1 MTSCA
6 ERIAGGTEKTYNK
19 INYEPWNG
27 LKIYEYNPK
36 EPVIK
41 GEMNMRKRKWYE
53 RMSAA
58 VLIAVL
64 LVNHGD
70 MGIMAKAETITA
82 LEENL
87 EEENKKIEAE
97 TASASNADEKRDT
110 TVDSNETTESDLEK
124 ETATASN
131 GKEAPEIKRKMAK
144 SAMNAEPVTEG
155 IYTISQTDGKFKV
168 VGGSL
173 TEDGENLNSL
183 TDAFNKILSF
193 GTDTNININFDNVN
207 ISSGA
212 PGAPKLT
219 KGCELTLKGTYTS
232 AAEAFIIGSNDTFI
246 IHNEADITTSSYVI
260 RRSSNAK
267 NSTAI
272 FEQNGGTVKS
282 VDGFYMYENDVI
294 SLNGGIINGNARGNG
309 GTGSIKIKVGTWNGQ
324 LAHIKDIDICGGQL
338 NNIKDDTSTITAISE
353 SEEVSIRGGEI
364 YAKNTNSSGRAFAIL
379 MSDKTKLSLSDNI
392 DISAAGGN
400 TYGSIY
406 YGYSAQSCATIDAVN
421 LKTINDTFK
430 FVVSDLAMKA
440 SSSLKNWIKGSS
452 GNMKTLVEGIHLS
465 IVNHNSDKGYA
476 DQYKSYEARAVDNYI
491 RIMDPKDESSLIPA
505 GNIKSAEI
513 QLPSDPEK
521 YQVTITY
528 DKTEDGTEK
537 VETVKYTKAQVTVS
551 GIIDEILLRNTGT
564 DGVEISVGTTKNP
577 IAGDITVDSGN
588 ADDKPVLLK
597 GKITG
602 KVNVVGT
609 GTLESEINC
618 SGFNGETKST
628 IHITGG
634 EIIGTVNADNAN
646 ESVITLN
653 SADLIVDGNAHI
665 VDQSAYSSQNRYAI
679 SATGGVKVTVNG
691 GTIESKKNTAVYL
704 YRSGS
709 SGLQEDH
716 AKFEMTGGTIKGGE
730 YGLKHTHL
738 NEVTLSGGK
747 ISGGENRPDVYMAL
761 EKNSVSGT
769 AKFTVEGNFP
779 FASMQIESASK
790 VNEIDFTKAK
800 ATGEENLKINLPLD
814 GNDTGANMKL
824 FKASTSNYRDLLE
837 HITLS
842 GGKTPIFAVYNEHK
856 ISDNPETTEIYA
868 FSAPNLYTVHVKY
881 YTGKDEKDP
890 FYDEYLLN
898 LDDSHRSYLSN
909 LGLPDGAAFSVWRY
923 KEDSN
928 RNGTATDTTATVNQ
942 LVEDRLNP
950 QGQIPEIELYAGY
963 QVKFDAAIS
972 SDDIKENFATIKGT
986 SDGTKVYYTNSN
998 YQGYTGE
1005 ALRAEAKKED
1015 SKASFATVDVEN
1027 GKFSIELNNLSVDTS
1042 YTYYLV
1048 AENDNN
1054 DVSEM
1059 QTVKFMT
1066 LKRTLT
1072 KDDFKIV
1079 GDTEFTYTNNGDV
1092 HNVKVQPVEE
1102 KGGTFGIDAVRYK
1115 EKVGA
1120 EDADNF
1126 IGAPAAAGTYGI
1138 YVSTNSENGVERV
1151 TNLRIGEIT
1160 IKKATFNPDWFQTVT
1175 SINYGNDEE
1184 DYLKPGI
1191 KDAYS
1196 VGGHTVT
1203 GYGEIR
1209 FELYR
1214 DAELTQKV
1222 SRNAEGHYEV
1232 NADPDQEYVT
1242 YYMGITSSG
1251 GNNVEA
1257 HENPVRIGTDLK
1269 IYRASN
1275 TISIVTCPD
1284 IRYGEAPKPELTA
1297 TDTTGEIKYTYSSTE
1312 DGEYKEWNAEN
1323 KPGLWYVKATV
1334 SQSRN
1339 YKKAESTPVAFTVS
1353 RAQLVP
1359 SVNTLQ
1365 SKTYDGDTNAEG
1377 TLTLSSADGKPIL
1390 PEDAGKLKAN
1400 GTFQWTSS
1408 DSGTDT
1414 VNVTEITLDPKFED
1428 RYELTTSELSNVSC
1442 SGAKIEN
1449 AQIKNVS
1456 VRQMMELTYN
1466 GKEQLPKVTATGS
1479 TIGGT
1484 AITFRYGLTAEQ
1496 AADETQALKTVPA
1509 FTDAGIYTVYYTA
1522 SAANHD
1528 SVSGSFEIEIKNAS
1542 ITGVDAAGYTGIYD
1556 GYSHGIKITLTGKA
1570 ENGEILYG
1578 ESEDNCTLK
1587 ESPVY
1592 KNTGSYTVYYTV
1604 TKKNFDTISG
1614 SATVAITPAQ
1624 LTVTAESRNV
1634 TYKDEP
1640 PVYSSTFEGFVN
1652 GENTEVLGGTLSY
1665 ECAYAAGSDVD
1676 EYKIIPSG
1684 LTAENGNYV
1693 ITYQPGK
1700 LTVSQ
1705 AKPEFELRNLDQ
1717 LKRVY
1722 DAKNTTPEA
1731 WTDSDGNMTVTI
1743 KKGSE
1748 ILTEAP
1754 MNAGTYTVEVHTEAG
1769 KNYEAGSQ
1777 IFSFEI
1783 KKAPLSVKAVDQNV
1797 TVGDAI
1803 PEYAVLYEGFAGTD
1817 TADVL
1822 NGSLQFTCEYAPD
1835 SAAGDYA
1842 IQPSGLTSEN
1852 YEILFEN
1859 GTLHAVRRASSGSDD
1874 SDNSDG
1880 SGSTKNPAA
1889 TNFGKNVSNS
1899 RSSENEA
1906 QGTWK
1911 RDEKGWWFEF
1921 TNGTYPAGKKSEN
1934 NSSEKPF
1941 WIWTGGRWWA
1951 FDSEGYL
1958 KTGWVFDGASGK
1970 WYLLNEKN
1978 GMQIGWHYDESGR
1991 FWYYLDPVSG
2001 AMLTGWQ
2008 LINGKWYYFSKTSGA
2023 VPLGSMYR
2031 ETRTPDGYYVDKD
2044 GAWDGLE
2051 AKEN

>member
-1 MTSCA
+1 
-6 ERIAGGTEKTYNK
+6 
-19 INYEPWNG
+19 
-27 LKIYEYNPK
+27 
-36 EPVIK
+36 
-41 GEMNMRKRKWYE
+41 MRKRKWYE
-53 RMSAA
+53 CMSAA

-97 TASASNADEKRDT
+97 IASASNADEKRDT

-131 GKEAPEIKRKMAK
+131 GKEIPETKRKMAK
-144 SAMNAEPVTEG
+144 RAMNVEPVTGG
-155 IYTISQTDGKFKV
+155 IYTISQVTDGTFQV
-168 VGGSL
+168 SGGSL
-173 TEDGENLNSL
+173 EGDGTSVKDL
-183 TDAFNKILSF
+183 TDAIETILNNSVDKKVTIDF
-193 GTDTNININFDNVN
+193 KN
-207 ISSGA
+207 ISISGDG
-212 PGAPKLT
+212 PVLKQ
-219 KGCELTLKGTYTS
+219 GCELTLTGSYEKNGIG
-232 AAEAFIIGSNDTFI
+232 AAFYIGANGDYI
-246 IHNEADITTSSYVI
+246 IHNKANITVGDNYLYY
-260 RRSSNAK
+260 RKNDAK
-267 NSTAI
+267 DATVL
-272 FEQNGGTVKS
+272 FEQEAGELTAGFELTAKDTVCLKGGTIKGR
-282 VDGFYMYENDVI
+282 GF
-294 SLNGGIINGNARGNG
+294 GNG
-309 GTGSIKIKVGTWNGQ
+309 GHGHIKITDGIWNGQ
-324 LAHIKDIDICGGQL
+324 LSGIKKIDISGGEV
-338 NNIKDDTSTITAISE
+338 NYIETNTNDTAAIQE
-353 SEEVSIRGGEI
+353 SEEVSISGGKI
-364 YAKNTNSSGRAFAIL
+364 YAENTNSSGRAFAIL

-392 DISAAGGN
+392 DISAEGGN
-400 TYGSIY
+400 TNGSIY
-406 YGYSAQSCATIDAVN
+406 YGSMTNSCATIDAVN
-421 LKTINDTFK
+421 LETINDSFK

-440 SSSLKNWIKGSS
+440 SSSLKNWIKGSYT
-452 GNMKTLVEGIHLS
+452 NMEKLVKGIHLS
-465 IVNHNSDKGYA
+465 IVNHNSDSGYA
-476 DQYKSYEARAVDNYI
+476 DQYQSYEARAVGNYI
-491 RIMDPKDESSLIPA
+491 RIMDPKAESSLIPA

-513 QLPSDPEK
+513 QLPSGTEN

-537 VETVKYTKAQVTVS
+537 VETVKYTKAEVTVS

-564 DGVEISVGTTKNP
+564 DGLEISVGRTENP
-577 IAGDITVDSGN
+577 IDGDITVDSSN

-646 ESVITLN
+646 ESVITLT

-679 SATGGVKVTVNG
+679 SAIGGVSVTIKNG
-691 GTIESKKNTAVYL
+691 RIESTNNTAVYINRL
-704 YRSGS
+704 GS

-716 AKFEMTGGTIKGGE
+716 AKFEMTGGTIKGRE
-730 YGLKHTHL
+730 YGLKHTQL
-738 NEVTLSGGK
+738 NEITLSGGT
-747 ISGGENRPDVYMAL
+747 ISGGENQPDVYMAW

-790 VNEIDFTKAK
+790 VNEIDFTK

-881 YTGKDEKDP
+881 YIGKDANNP
-890 FYDEYLLN
+890 FYEEYLLN

-909 LGLPDGAAFSVWRY
+909 IGLPGGAAFSVWRY
-923 KEDSN
+923 KENSN
-928 RNGTATDTTATVNQ
+928 RNGTATDTTVTVNQ
-942 LVEDRLNP
+942 LVEDMLNP
-950 QGQIPEIELYAGY
+950 QGKIPEIELYAGY
-963 QVKFDAAIS
+963 QVKFAAAIS

-1048 AENDNN
+1048 VENANN

-1059 QTVKFMT
+1059 QTVKFTT

-1079 GDTEFTYTNNGDV
+1079 GGPEFTSTHHGAV
-1092 HNVKVQPVEE
+1092 HNVEVQPVEG
-1102 KGGTFGIDAVRYK
+1102 KGGSFDIGAVRYK

-1120 EDADNF
+1120 EDTDSF

-1160 IKKATFNPDWFQTVT
+1160 IKKATFNPEWFQTVT

-1184 DYLKPGI
+1184 TYLKPGI

-1203 GYGEIR
+1203 GYGEIQ
-1209 FELYR
+1209 FELYS

-1222 SRNAEGHYEV
+1222 SRNAEGHYEA
-1232 NADPDQEYVT
+1232 NADPDQEYAT

-1251 GNNVEA
+1251 GKNVEA
-1257 HENPVRIGTDLK
+1257 QKNPVRIGTDLK

-1275 TISIVTCPD
+1275 TISTVTCPD
-1284 IRYGEAPKPELTA
+1284 IRYGETPKPELTA
-1297 TDTTGEIKYTYSSTE
+1297 ADTTGEIKYTYSSTE
-1312 DGEYKEWNAEN
+1312 NGEYKEWNAEN
-1323 KPGLWYVKATV
+1323 KPGRWYVKAAV

-1339 YKKAESTPVAFTVS
+1339 YEKAESPPVAFTVS
-1353 RAQLVP
+1353 KALLDP

-1365 SKTYDGDTNAEG
+1365 SKTYDGGTKAEG
-1377 TLTLSSADGKPIL
+1377 TLTLSSTDGNPIL
-1390 PEDAGKLKAN
+1390 SEDAVALEAK
-1400 GTFQWTSS
+1400 GTFTWTSK
-1408 DSGTDT
+1408 DAGTNT
-1414 VNVTEITLDPKFED
+1414 VNVTGIALDSKFED

-1466 GKEQLPKVTATGS
+1466 GREQLPKVTATGS
-1479 TIGGT
+1479 TTGGT

-1556 GYSHGIKITLTGKA
+1556 GQSHGIKITLSGNA
-1570 ENGEILYG
+1570 GDGEILYG
-1578 ESEDNCTLK
+1578 ESEDNCTLT

-1676 EYKIIPSG
+1676 EYEIIPSG
-1684 LTAENGNYV
+1684 LIAENGNYV

-1717 LKRVY
+1717 LNRVY
-1722 DAKNTTPEA
+1722 DAKNTAPEA

-1777 IFSFEI
+1777 TFSFEI

-1803 PEYAVLYEGFAGTD
+1803 PEYKVLYEGFAGTD

-1822 NGSLQFTCEYAPD
+1822 NGSLKFTCEYAPD
-1835 SAAGDYA
+1835 SAAGDYS
-1842 IQPSGLTSEN
+1842 ILPSGLTSEN
-1852 YEILFEN
+1852 YEIHFEN

-1874 SDNSDG
+1874 SDNSGG

-1889 TNFGKNVSNS
+1889 TNFGKNVSNNS
-1899 RSSENEA
+1899 SSENDA

-1911 RDEKGWWFEF
+1911 RDNKGWWFEF
-1921 TNGTYPAGKKSEN
+1921 KDGTYPAG
-1934 NSSEKPF
+1934 EKISDQNGEKLG
-1941 WIWTGGRWWA
+1941 WIQKDGKWWA
-1951 FDSEGYL
+1951 FGSDGYL

-1970 WYLLNEKN
+1970 WYLLNEKT
-1978 GMQIGWHYDESGR
+1978 GMQIGWYYDESGR
-1991 FWYYLDPVSG
+1991 FWYYLDPASG

-2008 LINGKWYYFSKTSGA
+2008 FINGKWYYLSKTSGA

-2031 ETRTPDGYYVDKD
+2031 EIRTPDGYYVDKD
-2044 GAWDGLE
+2044 GVWDGLE
-2051 AKEN
+2051 TKEK

>member
-1 MTSCA
+1 M
-6 ERIAGGTEKTYNK
+6 
-19 INYEPWNG
+19 
-27 LKIYEYNPK
+27 
-36 EPVIK
+36 
-41 GEMNMRKRKWYE
+41 
-53 RMSAA
+53 
-58 VLIAVL
+58 
-64 LVNHGD
+64 
-70 MGIMAKAETITA
+70 
-82 LEENL
+82 
-87 EEENKKIEAE
+87 
-97 TASASNADEKRDT
+97 
-110 TVDSNETTESDLEK
+110 
-124 ETATASN
+124 
-131 GKEAPEIKRKMAK
+131 
-144 SAMNAEPVTEG
+144 
-155 IYTISQTDGKFKV
+155 
-168 VGGSL
+168 
-173 TEDGENLNSL
+173 
-183 TDAFNKILSF
+183 SF

-267 NSTAI
+267 NSTVI
-272 FEQNGGTVKS
+272 FEQSGGTVES
-282 VDGFYMYENDVI
+282 VDGFNMYENDVI

-324 LAHIKDIDICGGQL
+324 LAHIKDIDIYGGQL
-338 NNIKDDTSTITAISE
+338 NNTKDDTSTIAAIKE
-353 SEEVSIRGGEI
+353 CEEVSISGGSVF
-364 YAKNTNSSGRAFAIL
+364 AKNTKGKAFAIYMIKNTQL
-379 MSDKTKLSLSDNI
+379 TLSGNI
-392 DISAAGGN
+392 DVSASG
-400 TYGSIY
+400 TTSGSIY
-406 YGYSAQSCATIDAVN
+406 YGGASTYPVINAENVQNIGENFFVVPSDRTMQVNPVSNWIMGSKNNIEYLCENIKLTVVNAYDKGSADEYTNYTLKAVGNYIRFVDENKPASPLKSGAIKLADITLSSDGTSYEVYYEVTTDGKEYKETVTYSAQN
-421 LKTINDTFK
+421 QK
-430 FVVSDLAMKA
+430 VSDIL
-440 SSSLKNWIKGSS
+440 ND
-452 GNMKTLVEGIHLS
+452 
-465 IVNHNSDKGYA
+465 IVS
-476 DQYKSYEARAVDNYI
+476 V
-491 RIMDPKDESSLIPA
+491 
-505 GNIKSAEI
+505 
-513 QLPSDPEK
+513 
-521 YQVTITY
+521 
-528 DKTEDGTEK
+528 
-537 VETVKYTKAQVTVS
+537 
-551 GIIDEILLRNTGT
+551 NTGT
-564 DGVEISVGTTKNP
+564 TGPEITIGSIGTP
-577 IAGDITVDSGN
+577 IEEDITIDTGSMDEN
-588 ADDKPVLLK
+588 KTTTLK
-597 GKITG
+597 GAITG
-602 KVNVVGT
+602 KVNVTGS
-609 GTLESEINC
+609 GTLQSEINC
-618 SGFNGETKST
+618 SGFYGRTNSE
-628 IHITGG
+628 IHITDGQITG
-634 EIIGTVNADNAN
+634 KENAN
-646 ESVITLN
+646 DAVIVLGAANLTVEGEHTKIWDK
-653 SADLIVDGNAHI
+653 SASGGD
-665 VDQSAYSSQNRYAI
+665 RYAI
-679 SATGGVKVTVNG
+679 QAIGGVSV
-691 GTIESKKNTAVYL
+691 
-704 YRSGS
+704 
-709 SGLQEDH
+709 
-716 AKFEMTGGTIKGGE
+716 TIKGGE
-730 YGLKHTHL
+730 IKSDNNTAVYIYRSSGQKKDHATFTMEDGTITGGVYGLRHAHL
-738 NEVTLSGGK
+738 NEINLSGGT
-747 ISGGENRPDVYMAL
+747 ITGRANQPDVYMAR
-761 EKNSVSGT
+761 EINVSET
-769 AKFTVEGNFP
+769 ANFTVEGNFP
-779 FASMQIESASK
+779 FKSMQIESASLK
-790 VNEIDFTKAK
+790 NEIDFTKATVTEDK
-800 ATGEENLKINLPLD
+800 KILISSPLD
-814 GNDTGANMKL
+814 ANTKESYVKL
-824 FKASTSNYRDLLE
+824 FKASTSNYQDLIK
-837 HITLS
+837 HIELT
-842 GGKTPIFAVYNEHK
+842 GGINPICVVYNANPV
-856 ISDNPETTEIYA
+856 SANPETTEIYA
-868 FSAPNLYTVHVKY
+868 FSAPNPYTVHVKY
-881 YTGKDEKDP
+881 YIGKDEKDP
-890 FYDEYLLN
+890 FYEEYLLN

-909 LGLPDGAAFSVWRY
+909 IGLPGGAAFSVWKY
-923 KEDSN
+923 KENSN
-928 RNGTATDTTATVNQ
+928 RNGTATDVTKTVNE
-942 LVEDRLNP
+942 LFNGKLYLTSAV
-950 QGQIPEIELYAGY
+950 PEIELYAGY
-963 QVKFDAAIS
+963 QVALNAAA
-972 SDDIKENFATIKGT
+972 DDIKANSAVIKGT
-986 SDGTKVYYTNSN
+986 SDGTTVYYTNDSK

-1005 ALRAEAKKED
+1005 DLRAAAKSADTQKDFVTKE
-1015 SKASFATVDVEN
+1015 VQN
-1027 GKFSIELNNLSVDTS
+1027 GEISIELNNLSVNTA

-1048 AENDNN
+1048 AENANN

-1059 QTVKFMT
+1059 QTVKFTT

-1072 KDDFKIV
+1072 KDDFQIV
-1079 GDTEFTYTNNGDV
+1079 GPTEFTYTHNGDIHV
-1092 HNVKVQPVEE
+1092 IEVRPVEGKE
-1102 KGGTFGIDAVRYK
+1102 GSFGIGAVRYK

-1160 IKKATFNPDWFQTVT
+1160 IKKATFNSDWFQTVT

-1191 KDAYS
+1191 KDEYNG
-1196 VGGHTVT
+1196 VGGSAVT
-1203 GYGEIR
+1203 GYGQIEYK
-1209 FELYR
+1209 LYN
-1214 DAELTQKV
+1214 DSELTQEV
-1222 SRNAEGHYEV
+1222 LRNSDGHY
-1232 NADPDQEYVT
+1232 DSSPDMNQKYAI
-1242 YYMGITSSG
+1242 YYMGVTSTG
-1251 GNNVEA
+1251 GDNVEPQGT
-1257 HENPVRIGTDLK
+1257 PVLVGTQINVK
-1269 IYRASN
+1269 RATN
-1275 TISIVTCPD
+1275 TISITSCPN
-1284 IRYGEAPKPELTA
+1284 IRYGETPNPESEA
-1297 TDTTGEIKYTYSSTE
+1297 TDTTGGVKYTYSSTE
-1312 DGEYKEWNAEN
+1312 NGEYTDWNEKN
-1323 KPGLWYVKATV
+1323 KPGTWYVKATV
-1334 SQSRN
+1334 GKSQN
-1339 YKKAESTPVAFTVS
+1339 YNEATSDSVEFEVSKAK
-1353 RAQLVP
+1353 LVP
-1359 SVNTLQ
+1359 SVSAVK
-1365 SKTYDGDTNAEG
+1365 SKIYDGNTNAEG
-1377 TLTLSSADGKPIL
+1377 TLTLSSTDGKPIL
-1390 PEDAGKLKAN
+1390 SEDAAALEAK
-1400 GTFQWTSS
+1400 GTFTWTSK
-1408 DSGTDT
+1408 DAGTNT
-1414 VNVTEITLDPKFED
+1414 VNVTGIALDSKFED

-1466 GKEQLPKVTATGS
+1466 GREQLPEVTATGS
-1479 TIGGT
+1479 TTGGT
-1484 AITFRYGLTAEQ
+1484 AITFRYGLTAKQ
-1496 AADETQALKTVPA
+1496 AADEKQALKNAPA

-1542 ITGVDAAGYTGIYD
+1542 ITGIDAAGYTGSYD
-1556 GYSHGIKITLTGKA
+1556 GKSHGIKITLTGNA
-1570 ENGEILYG
+1570 GDGEILYG
-1578 ESEDNCTLK
+1578 ESEDNCTLT

-1676 EYKIIPSG
+1676 EYEIIPSG

-1722 DAKNTTPEA
+1722 DAKNTAPEA

-1803 PEYAVLYEGFAGTD
+1803 TEYAVLYEGFAGTD

-1822 NGSLQFTCEYAPD
+1822 NGSLKFTCEYAPD

-1842 IQPSGLTSEN
+1842 ILPSGLTSGN

-2023 VPLGSMYR
+2023 VPLGSMYK
-2031 ETRTPDGYYVDKD
+2031 EIRTPDGYYVDKD

>member
-27 LKIYEYNPK
+27 LKIYKYNPK

-58 VLIAVL
+58 ALIAVL

-70 MGIMAKAETITA
+70 MGIMAKAETIPA

-97 TASASNADEKRDT
+97 TASESNADEKRDT

-131 GKEAPEIKRKMAK
+131 GKETPEIKRKMAK
-144 SAMNAEPVTEG
+144 SAMNAETVTEET
-155 IYTISQTDGKFKV
+155 YSISQTDGKFKV

-267 NSTAI
+267 NSTVI
-272 FEQNGGTVKS
+272 FEQSGGTVES
-282 VDGFYMYENDVI
+282 VDGFNMYENDVI

-309 GTGSIKIKVGTWNGQ
+309 GTGSIKIKDGTWNGQ
-324 LAHIKDIDICGGQL
+324 LAHIKDIDIYGGQL
-338 NNIKDDTSTITAISE
+338 NNTKDDTSTIAAIKE
-353 SEEVSIRGGEI
+353 CEEVSIRGGSVF
-364 YAKNTNSSGRAFAIL
+364 AKNTKGKAFAIYMIKNTQL
-379 MSDKTKLSLSDNI
+379 TLSGNI
-392 DISAAGGN
+392 DISASG
-400 TYGSIY
+400 TTSGSIY
-406 YGYSAQSCATIDAVN
+406 YGWSSTYPV
-421 LKTINDTFK
+421 INAEKVQNIGKNF
-430 FVVSDLAMKA
+430 FVVPSDKTMNANPV
-440 SSSLKNWIKGSS
+440 SNWIKGSQ
-452 GNMKTLVEGIHLS
+452 NNIKYLCENIKLKV
-465 IVNHNSDKGYA
+465 VNASDKGSA
-476 DQYKSYEARAVDNYI
+476 DKYTNYTLKAVGNYI
-491 RIMDPKDESSLIPA
+491 RFVDENKPASPLKSGAIKLADITLSS
-505 GNIKSAEI
+505 
-513 QLPSDPEK
+513 
-521 YQVTITY
+521 
-528 DKTEDGTEK
+528 DGTSYEVYYEVTTDGK
-537 VETVKYTKAQVTVS
+537 EYKETVTYSAQNQKVS
-551 GIIDEILLRNTGT
+551 DILNDIVSVNTGT
-564 DGVEISVGTTKNP
+564 TGPEITIGSIGTP
-577 IAGDITVDSGN
+577 IEEDITIDTGSMDEN
-588 ADDKPVLLK
+588 KTTTLK
-597 GKITG
+597 GAITG
-602 KVNVVGT
+602 KVNVTGS
-609 GTLESEINC
+609 GTLQSEINC
-618 SGFNGETKST
+618 SGFYGRTNSE
-628 IHITGG
+628 IHITDGQITG
-634 EIIGTVNADNAN
+634 KENAN
-646 ESVITLN
+646 DAVIVLGAANLTVEGEHTKIWDK
-653 SADLIVDGNAHI
+653 SASGGD
-665 VDQSAYSSQNRYAI
+665 RYAI
-679 SATGGVKVTVNG
+679 QAIGGVSV
-691 GTIESKKNTAVYL
+691 
-704 YRSGS
+704 
-709 SGLQEDH
+709 
-716 AKFEMTGGTIKGGE
+716 TIKGGE
-730 YGLKHTHL
+730 IKSDNNTAVYIYRSSGQKKDHATFTMEDGTITGGVYGLRHAHL
-738 NEVTLSGGK
+738 NEINLSGGT
-747 ISGGENRPDVYMAL
+747 ITGRANQPDVYMAR
-761 EKNSVSGT
+761 EINVSET
-769 AKFTVEGNFP
+769 ANFTVEGNFP
-779 FASMQIESASK
+779 FKSMQIESASLK
-790 VNEIDFTKAK
+790 NEIDFTKATVTEDK
-800 ATGEENLKINLPLD
+800 KILISSPLD
-814 GNDTGANMKL
+814 ANTKESYVKL
-824 FKASTSNYRDLLE
+824 FKASTSNYQDLIK
-837 HITLS
+837 HIELT
-842 GGKTPIFAVYNEHK
+842 GGINPICVVYNANPV
-856 ISDNPETTEIYA
+856 SANPETTEIYA
-868 FSAPNLYTVHVKY
+868 FSAPNPYTVHVKY
-881 YTGKDEKDP
+881 YIGKDEKDP
-890 FYDEYLLN
+890 FYEEYLLN

-909 LGLPDGAAFSVWRY
+909 IGLPGGAAFSVWKY
-923 KEDSN
+923 KENSN
-928 RNGTATDTTATVNQ
+928 RNGTATDVTKTVNE
-942 LVEDRLNP
+942 LFNGKLYLTSAV
-950 QGQIPEIELYAGY
+950 PEIELYAGY
-963 QVKFDAAIS
+963 QVALNAAA
-972 SDDIKENFATIKGT
+972 DDIKANSAVIKGT
-986 SDGTKVYYTNSN
+986 SDGTTVYYTNDSK

-1005 ALRAEAKKED
+1005 GLRAAAKSADTQNHFVTKE
-1015 SKASFATVDVEN
+1015 VQN
-1027 GKFSIELNNLSVDTS
+1027 GEISIELNNLSVNTA

-1048 AENDNN
+1048 AENANN

-1059 QTVKFMT
+1059 QTVKFTT

-1072 KDDFKIV
+1072 KDDFQIV
-1079 GDTEFTYTNNGDV
+1079 GSTEFTYTHNGDIHV
-1092 HNVKVQPVEE
+1092 IEVRPVEGKE
-1102 KGGTFGIDAVRYK
+1102 GSFGINAVQYK

-1120 EDADNF
+1120 EDTGNF

-1160 IKKATFNPDWFQTVT
+1160 IKKATFNPGWFQTVT
-1175 SINYGNDEE
+1175 SINYGNDKE

-1191 KDAYS
+1191 KDEYNG
-1196 VGGHTVT
+1196 VGGSAVT
-1203 GYGEIR
+1203 GYGQIEYK
-1209 FELYR
+1209 LYN
-1214 DAELTQKV
+1214 DSELTQEV
-1222 SRNAEGHYEV
+1222 LRNSDGHY
-1232 NADPDQEYVT
+1232 DSSPDMNQNYAI
-1242 YYMGITSSG
+1242 YYMGVTSTG
-1251 GNNVEA
+1251 GDNVEPRVK
-1257 HENPVRIGTDLK
+1257 PVLVGTQITVK
-1269 IYRASN
+1269 RATN
-1275 TISIVTCPD
+1275 TISITSCPD
-1284 IRYGEAPKPELTA
+1284 IRYGETPKPESEA
-1297 TDTTGEIKYTYSSTE
+1297 TDTTGGVKYTYSSTE
-1312 DGEYKEWNAEN
+1312 NGEYTDWNEKN
-1323 KPGLWYVKATV
+1323 KPGTWYVKATV
-1334 SQSRN
+1334 GKSQN
-1339 YKKAESTPVAFTVS
+1339 YNEATSDSVEFEVSKAK
-1353 RAQLVP
+1353 LVP
-1359 SVNTLQ
+1359 SVSAVK
-1365 SKTYDGDTNAEG
+1365 SKIYDGNTNAEG
-1377 TLTLSSADGKPIL
+1377 TLTLSSTDGNPIL
-1390 PEDAGKLKAN
+1390 SEDAAALEAK
-1400 GTFQWTSS
+1400 GTFTWTSK
-1408 DSGTDT
+1408 DAGTNT
-1414 VNVTEITLDPKFED
+1414 VNVTGIALDSKFED

-1466 GKEQLPKVTATGS
+1466 GREQLPEVTATGS

-1484 AITFRYGLTAEQ
+1484 AITFHYGLTAEQ
-1496 AADETQALKTVPA
+1496 AADENEWLNYVPA
-1509 FTDAGIYTVYYTA
+1509 FTDAGTYTVYYTA
-1522 SAANHD
+1522 SAVNHD
-1528 SVSGSFEIEIKNAS
+1528 SVYGSFEIKIKNAS

-1556 GYSHGIKITLTGKA
+1556 GQSHGIKITLSGNA
-1570 ENGEILYG
+1570 GDGEILYG
-1578 ESEDNCTLK
+1578 ESEDNCTLT

-1614 SATVAITPAQ
+1614 SATVAIPPAQ

-1665 ECAYAAGSDVD
+1665 ECAYADGSDVD

-1684 LTAENGNYV
+1684 LIAENGNYV

-1717 LKRVY
+1717 LNRVY
-1722 DAKNTTPEA
+1722 DAKNTAPEA

-1777 IFSFEI
+1777 TFSFEI

-1803 PEYAVLYEGFAGTD
+1803 PEYKVLYEGFAGTD

-1822 NGSLQFTCEYAPD
+1822 NGSLKFTCEYAPD
-1835 SAAGDYA
+1835 SAAGDYS
-1842 IQPSGLTSEN
+1842 ILPSGLTSEN
-1852 YEILFEN
+1852 YEIHFEN

-1874 SDNSDG
+1874 SDNSGG

-1899 RSSENEA
+1899 SSSENDA

-1911 RDEKGWWFEF
+1911 RDNKGWWFEF
-1921 TNGTYPAGKKSEN
+1921 KDGTYPAG
-1934 NSSEKPF
+1934 EKINDQNGEKLG
-1941 WIWTGGRWWA
+1941 WIQKDGKWWA
-1951 FDSEGYL
+1951 FGSDSYL
-1958 KTGWVFDGASGK
+1958 KRGWAQDNASGK
-1970 WYLLNEKN
+1970 WYLIDENT
-1978 GMQIGWHYDESGR
+1978 GMQTSWHYDESDQH
-1991 FWYYLDPVSG
+1991 WYYLDPASG

-2008 LINGKWYYFSKTSGA
+2008 FINGKWYYLSKTSGA

-2031 ETRTPDGYYVDKD
+2031 EIRTPDGYYVDKD

-2051 AKEN
+2051 IKEK

>member
-1 MTSCA
+1 
-6 ERIAGGTEKTYNK
+6 
-19 INYEPWNG
+19 
-27 LKIYEYNPK
+27 
-36 EPVIK
+36 
-41 GEMNMRKRKWYE
+41 MNVRKRKWYE

-58 VLIAVL
+58 ALIAVL

-131 GKEAPEIKRKMAK
+131 GKETPEIKRKMAK
-144 SAMNAEPVTEG
+144 SAMNAETVTEET
-155 IYTISQTDGKFKV
+155 YSISQTDGKFKV

-212 PGAPKLT
+212 PKLT
-219 KGCELTLKGTYTS
+219 KGCKLTLKGTYTS
-232 AAEAFIIGSNDTFI
+232 EVEAFIIGSDDTFI
-246 IHNEADITTSSYVI
+246 IHNEANITTKSYVI
-260 RRSSNAK
+260 GRSSAPE
-267 NSTAI
+267 STVI
-272 FEQNGGTVKS
+272 FEQSGGTVES
-282 VDGFYMYENDVI
+282 VGGFYMYENDVI
-294 SLNGGIINGNARGNG
+294 SLKEGTINGNARGNG
-309 GTGSIKIKVGTWNGQ
+309 GTGSIKIKDGTWNGQ

-400 TYGSIY
+400 THGSIY
-406 YGYSAQSCATIDAVN
+406 YGYSAKSCATIVAVD
-421 LKTINDTFK
+421 LKTINDSFK
-430 FVVSDLAMKA
+430 FVVSDLAMEA

-452 GNMKTLVEGIHLS
+452 GNMETLVEGIHLS
-465 IVNHNSDKGYA
+465 IVNHNSNVGYA
-476 DQYKSYEARAVDNYI
+476 DKYQSYEARAVGNYI
-491 RIMDPKDESSLIPA
+491 RIMDPKAESSLIPA

-564 DGVEISVGTTKNP
+564 DGLEISVGRTENP
-577 IAGDITVDSGN
+577 IDGDITVDSGN

-646 ESVITLN
+646 ESVITLT

-679 SATGGVKVTVNG
+679 SAIGGVSVTIKNG
-691 GTIESKKNTAVYL
+691 RIESTNNTAVYINRL
-704 YRSGS
+704 GS

-730 YGLKHTHL
+730 YGLKHTQL
-738 NEVTLSGGK
+738 NEITLSGGT
-747 ISGGENRPDVYMAL
+747 ISGGENQPDVYMANG
-761 EKNSVSGT
+761 KTGTSGT
-769 AKFTVEGNFP
+769 ADFTVIGDFP
-779 FASMQIESASK
+779 FSSMLIENVSVK
-790 VNEIDFTKAK
+790 NEINFTEATV
-800 ATGEENLKINLPLD
+800 TGEEKIQINLPWV
-814 GNDTGANMKL
+814 GGDTESNAKL
-824 FKASTSNYRDLLE
+824 FKASTSNYQNLIK
-837 HITLS
+837 HIELT
-842 GGKTPIFAVYNEHK
+842 GGSNPICVVYNA
-856 ISDNPETTEIYA
+856 NPVSADPTTTEIYA
-868 FSAPNLYTVHVKY
+868 FSAPNPYTVHVKY
-881 YTGKDEKDP
+881 YSGKDESNP
-890 FYDEYLLN
+890 FYEEYLLN
-898 LDDSHRSYLSN
+898 LDNSHRSYLSN
-909 LGLPDGAAFSVWRY
+909 IGLPGGAAFSVWRY
-923 KEDSN
+923 KENSN
-928 RNGTATDTTATVNQ
+928 RNGTATDTTVTVNQ
-942 LVEDRLNP
+942 LVEDMLNP
-950 QGQIPEIELYAGY
+950 QGKIPEIELYAGY
-963 QVKFDAAIS
+963 QVKFAAAIS
-972 SDDIKENFATIKGT
+972 SDDIKENSATIKGT
-986 SDGTKVYYTNSN
+986 SDGTTVYYTSDSK

-1048 AENDNN
+1048 VENANN

-1059 QTVKFMT
+1059 QTVKFTT

-1079 GDTEFTYTNNGDV
+1079 GGTEFTYTHNGDV
-1092 HNVKVQPVEE
+1092 HNVEVQPVEG
-1102 KGGTFGIDAVRYK
+1102 KGGSFDIGAVRYK

-1120 EDADNF
+1120 EDTDSF

-1138 YVSTNSENGVERV
+1138 YVSTKSEDGVERV
-1151 TNLRIGEIT
+1151 TDLRIGEIT
-1160 IKKATFNPDWFQTVT
+1160 IKKATFNPEWFQTVT

-1184 DYLKPGI
+1184 TYLKPGI

-1203 GYGEIR
+1203 GYGEIQ
-1209 FELYR
+1209 FELYS

-1222 SRNAEGHYEV
+1222 SRNAEGHYEA
-1232 NADPDQEYVT
+1232 NADPDQEYAT

-1251 GNNVEA
+1251 GKNVEA
-1257 HENPVRIGTDLK
+1257 QENPVRIGTDLK

-1275 TISIVTCPD
+1275 TISTVTCPN
-1284 IRYGEAPKPELTA
+1284 IRYGEIPKPELTA
-1297 TDTTGEIKYTYSSTE
+1297 ADTTGEITYTYSSTE
-1312 DGEYKEWNAEN
+1312 NGEYKDWNVEN
-1323 KPGLWYVKATV
+1323 KPGTWYVKAAV
-1334 SQSRN
+1334 SQSQN
-1339 YKKAESTPVAFTVS
+1339 YEKAESSPVTFTVS
-1353 RAQLVP
+1353 KARLVP
-1359 SVNTLQ
+1359 SVNMLQ
-1365 SKTYDGDTNAEG
+1365 SKTYDGGTKAEG
-1377 TLTLSSADGKPIL
+1377 TLTLSSADGNPIL
-1390 PEDAGKLKAN
+1390 SEDVAALEAK
-1400 GTFQWTSS
+1400 GTFTWTSENA
-1408 DSGTDT
+1408 GTNT
-1414 VNVTEITLDPKFED
+1414 VNVTGIALDSKFED
-1428 RYELTTSELSNVSC
+1428 RYELTARELSNVSC

-1449 AQIKNVS
+1449 AKIQNVS

-1466 GKEQLPKVTATGS
+1466 GREQLPEVTATGS
-1479 TIGGT
+1479 TTGGT
-1484 AITFRYGLTAEQ
+1484 AITFRYGLTAVQ

-1556 GYSHGIKITLTGKA
+1556 GQSHGIKITLTGNA
-1570 ENGEILYG
+1570 GDGEILYG
-1578 ESEDNCTLK
+1578 ESEDNCTLT

-1676 EYKIIPSG
+1676 EYEIIPSG
-1684 LTAENGNYV
+1684 FIAENGNYV

-1705 AKPEFELRNLDQ
+1705 AKPEFELRNLNQ
-1717 LKRVY
+1717 LNRAY
-1722 DAKNTTPEA
+1722 DAKNTAPEA
-1731 WTDSDGNMTVTI
+1731 WTDSDGNVTVTI

-1769 KNYEAGSQ
+1769 KNYEAGNQ
-1777 IFSFEI
+1777 TFSFEI
-1783 KKAPLSVKAVDQNV
+1783 KKASLSVKAVDQNV

-1803 PEYAVLYEGFAGTD
+1803 PEYKVLYEGFAGTD

-1822 NGSLQFTCEYAPD
+1822 NGSLKFTCEYAPD
-1835 SAAGDYA
+1835 SAAGDYS
-1842 IQPSGLTSEN
+1842 ILPSGLTSEN
-1852 YEILFEN
+1852 YEIHFEN

-1874 SDNSDG
+1874 SDNS
-1880 SGSTKNPAA
+1880 GSTKNPAA

-1899 RSSENEA
+1899 SSSENDA

-1911 RDEKGWWFEF
+1911 RDNKGWWFEF
-1921 TNGTYPAGKKSEN
+1921 KDGTYPAG
-1934 NSSEKPF
+1934 EKTSDQNGEKLG
-1941 WIWTGGRWWA
+1941 WIQKDGKWWA
-1951 FDSEGYL
+1951 FGSDGYL
-1958 KTGWVFDGASGK
+1958 KSGWAQDNASGK
-1970 WYLLNEKN
+1970 WYLIDENT
-1978 GMQIGWHYDESGR
+1978 GMQTSWHYNESDQH
-1991 FWYYLDPVSG
+1991 WYYLDPASG

-2008 LINGKWYYFSKTSGA
+2008 FINGKWYYLSKTSGA

-2031 ETRTPDGYYVDKD
+2031 EIRTPDGYYVDKD

-2051 AKEN
+2051 AKEK

>member
-1 MTSCA
+1 
-6 ERIAGGTEKTYNK
+6 
-19 INYEPWNG
+19 
-27 LKIYEYNPK
+27 
-36 EPVIK
+36 
-41 GEMNMRKRKWYE
+41 MRKRKWYE

-97 TASASNADEKRDT
+97 IASASNADEKRDT

-131 GKEAPEIKRKMAK
+131 GKEIPETKRKMAK
-144 SAMNAEPVTEG
+144 RAMNVEPVTGG
-155 IYTISQTDGKFKV
+155 IYTISQATDGTFQV
-168 VGGSL
+168 SGGSL
-173 TEDGENLNSL
+173 EGDGTSVKDL
-183 TDAFNKILSF
+183 TDAIETILNNSVDKKVTIDF
-193 GTDTNININFDNVN
+193 KN
-207 ISSGA
+207 ISISGDG
-212 PGAPKLT
+212 PVLKQ
-219 KGCELTLKGTYTS
+219 GCELTLTGSYEKNGIG
-232 AAEAFIIGSNDTFI
+232 AAFYIGANGDYI
-246 IHNEADITTSSYVI
+246 IHNKANITVGDNYLYY
-260 RRSSNAK
+260 RKNDAK
-267 NSTAI
+267 DATVL
-272 FEQNGGTVKS
+272 FEQEAGELTAGFELTAKDTVCLKGGTIKGR
-282 VDGFYMYENDVI
+282 GF
-294 SLNGGIINGNARGNG
+294 GNG
-309 GTGSIKIKVGTWNGQ
+309 GHGHIKITDGIWNGQ
-324 LAHIKDIDICGGQL
+324 LSGIKKIDISGGEV
-338 NNIKDDTSTITAISE
+338 NYIETNTNDTAAIQE
-353 SEEVSIRGGEI
+353 SEEVSISGGKI
-364 YAKNTNSSGRAFAIL
+364 YAENTNSSGRAFAIL

-400 TYGSIY
+400 THGSIY
-406 YGYSAQSCATIDAVN
+406 YGYSAKSCATIDAVN
-421 LKTINDTFK
+421 LETINDSFK
-430 FVVSDLAMKA
+430 FVVSDLAMNA

-452 GNMKTLVEGIHLS
+452 ENMDTLVNGIHLS
-465 IVNHNSDKGYA
+465 IVNHNSSVGSA
-476 DQYKSYEARAVDNYI
+476 DQYQSYKARAVGNYI
-491 RIMDPKDESSLIPA
+491 RIMDPNAESSLIQA

-513 QLPSDPEK
+513 QLPSDTEN

-537 VETVKYTKAQVTVS
+537 VETVEYTKAQATVS

-564 DGVEISVGTTKNP
+564 DGLEISVGTTGNP
-577 IAGDITVDSGN
+577 IAGDITVDTGN

-609 GTLESEINC
+609 GTLKSEINC

-646 ESVITLN
+646 ESVITLT

-679 SATGGVKVTVNG
+679 SAIGGVSVTMNDG
-691 GTIESKKNTAVYL
+691 RIESTNNTAVYINRL
-704 YRSGS
+704 GS
-709 SGLQEDH
+709 SGLQKDH

-730 YGLKHTHL
+730 YGLKHTQL
-738 NEVTLSGGK
+738 NEITLSGGT
-747 ISGGENRPDVYMAL
+747 ISGGKNQPDVYMAL
-761 EKNSVSGT
+761 EKNSVTGT

-824 FKASTSNYRDLLE
+824 FKASTSNYRDLLK

-842 GGKTPIFAVYNEHK
+842 GGKTPIFAVYNERM
-856 ISDNPETTEIYA
+856 ISENPETTEIYA

-881 YTGKDEKDP
+881 YTKSSEAAP

-898 LDDSHRSYLSN
+898 LDNSHRSYLSN

-928 RNGTATDTTATVNQ
+928 RNGTATDTTVTVNH

-963 QVKFDAAIS
+963 QVKFAAAIS
-972 SDDIKENFATIKGT
+972 SDDIKENSATIKGT
-986 SDGTKVYYTNSN
+986 SDGTTVYYTSDSK

-1027 GKFSIELNNLSVDTS
+1027 GNYSIELNNLSVNTA

-1048 AENDNN
+1048 AENANN

-1059 QTVKFMT
+1059 QTVKFTT

-1079 GDTEFTYTNNGDV
+1079 GGTEFTYTHSGDV
-1092 HNVKVQPVEE
+1092 HNVEVQPVEG
-1102 KGGTFGIDAVRYK
+1102 KGGSFDIGAVRYK

-1120 EDADNF
+1120 EDTDSF

-1138 YVSTNSENGVERV
+1138 YVSTKSEDGVERV
-1151 TNLRIGEIT
+1151 TDLRIGEIT
-1160 IKKATFNPDWFQTVT
+1160 IKKATFNPEWFQTVT

-1184 DYLKPGI
+1184 TYLKPII

-1196 VGGHTVT
+1196 GGGYTVT
-1203 GYGEIR
+1203 GYGEIQ
-1209 FELYR
+1209 FELYS

-1222 SRNAEGHYEV
+1222 SRNAEGHYEA
-1232 NADPDQEYVT
+1232 NADPDQEYAT

-1251 GNNVEA
+1251 GKNVEA
-1257 HENPVRIGTDLK
+1257 QENPVRIGTDLK

-1275 TISIVTCPD
+1275 TISTVTCPN
-1284 IRYGEAPKPELTA
+1284 IRYGEIPKPELTA
-1297 TDTTGEIKYTYSSTE
+1297 ADTTGEIKYTYSSTE
-1312 DGEYKEWNAEN
+1312 NGEYKEWNAEN
-1323 KPGLWYVKATV
+1323 KPGRWYVKAAV

-1339 YKKAESTPVAFTVS
+1339 YEKAESTPVAFTVS
-1353 RAQLVP
+1353 KALLDP

-1365 SKTYDGDTNAEG
+1365 SKTYDGGTKAEG
-1377 TLTLSSADGKPIL
+1377 TLTLSSTDGNPIL
-1390 PEDAGKLKAN
+1390 SEDAVALEAK
-1400 GTFQWTSS
+1400 GTFTWTSK
-1408 DSGTDT
+1408 DAGTNT
-1414 VNVTEITLDPKFED
+1414 VNVTGIALDSKFED

-1456 VRQMMELTYN
+1456 VRQMMELAYN
-1466 GKEQLPKVTATGS
+1466 GREQLPEVTATGS

-1484 AITFRYGLTAEQ
+1484 AITFRYGLTAVQ

-1556 GYSHGIKITLTGKA
+1556 GKSHGIKITLTGNA
-1570 ENGEILYG
+1570 GDGEILYG
-1578 ESEDNCTLK
+1578 ESEDNCTLT

-1717 LKRVY
+1717 LNRVY
-1722 DAKNTTPEA
+1722 DAKNTAPEA

-1748 ILTEAP
+1748 VLTEAP
-1754 MNAGTYTVEVHTEAG
+1754 MNAGTYTVEVYTEAG

-1777 IFSFEI
+1777 TFSFEI
-1783 KKAPLSVKAVDQNV
+1783 KKAPLSVKAVEQNV

-1803 PEYAVLYEGFAGTD
+1803 PEYKVLYEGFAGTD

-1835 SAAGDYA
+1835 SAAGDYV
-1842 IQPSGLTSEN
+1842 IQPSGQTSEN
-1852 YEILFEN
+1852 YEIHFEN
-1859 GTLHAVRRASSGSDD
+1859 GTLHAIRRASSGSDD
-1874 SDNSDG
+1874 SDNSGG

-1899 RSSENEA
+1899 SSSENDA

-1911 RDEKGWWFEF
+1911 RDNKGWWFEF
-1921 TNGTYPAGKKSEN
+1921 KDGTYPAG
-1934 NSSEKPF
+1934 EKINDQNGEKLG
-1941 WIWTGGRWWA
+1941 WIQKDGKWWA
-1951 FDSEGYL
+1951 FGSDGYL

-1970 WYLLNEKN
+1970 WYLLNEKT
-1978 GMQIGWHYDESGR
+1978 GMQIGLYYDESGR
-1991 FWYYLDPVSG
+1991 FWYYLDPASG

-2008 LINGKWYYFSKTSGA
+2008 FINGKWYYLSKTSGA
-2023 VPLGSMYR
+2023 VPLGSMYK

>member
-27 LKIYEYNPK
+27 LKIYKYNPK

-58 VLIAVL
+58 ALIAVL

-70 MGIMAKAETITA
+70 MGIMAKAETIPA

-97 TASASNADEKRDT
+97 TASESNADEKRDT

-131 GKEAPEIKRKMAK
+131 GKETPEIKRKMAK
-144 SAMNAEPVTEG
+144 SAMNAETVTEET
-155 IYTISQTDGKFKV
+155 YSISQTDGKFKV

-267 NSTAI
+267 NSTVI
-272 FEQNGGTVKS
+272 FEQSGGTVES
-282 VDGFYMYENDVI
+282 VDGFNMYENDVI

-324 LAHIKDIDICGGQL
+324 LAHIKDIDIYGGQL
-338 NNIKDDTSTITAISE
+338 NNTKDDTSTIAAIKE
-353 SEEVSIRGGEI
+353 CEEVSISGGSVF
-364 YAKNTNSSGRAFAIL
+364 AKNTKGKAFAIYMIKNTQL
-379 MSDKTKLSLSDNI
+379 TLSGNI
-392 DISAAGGN
+392 DVSASG
-400 TYGSIY
+400 TTSGSIY
-406 YGYSAQSCATIDAVN
+406 YGGASTYPVINAENVQNIGENFFVVPSDRTMQVNPVSNWIMGSKNNIEYLCENIKLTVVNAYDKGSADEYTNYTLKAVGNYIRFVDENKPASPLKSGAIKLADITLSSDGTSYEVYYEVTTDGKEYKETVTYSAQN
-421 LKTINDTFK
+421 QK
-430 FVVSDLAMKA
+430 VSDIL
-440 SSSLKNWIKGSS
+440 ND
-452 GNMKTLVEGIHLS
+452 
-465 IVNHNSDKGYA
+465 IVS
-476 DQYKSYEARAVDNYI
+476 V
-491 RIMDPKDESSLIPA
+491 
-505 GNIKSAEI
+505 
-513 QLPSDPEK
+513 
-521 YQVTITY
+521 
-528 DKTEDGTEK
+528 
-537 VETVKYTKAQVTVS
+537 
-551 GIIDEILLRNTGT
+551 NTGT
-564 DGVEISVGTTKNP
+564 TGPEITIGSIGTP
-577 IAGDITVDSGN
+577 IEEDITIDTGSMDEN
-588 ADDKPVLLK
+588 KTTTLK
-597 GKITG
+597 GAITG
-602 KVNVVGT
+602 KVNVTGS
-609 GTLESEINC
+609 GTLQSEINC
-618 SGFNGETKST
+618 SGFYGRTNSE
-628 IHITGG
+628 IHITDGQITG
-634 EIIGTVNADNAN
+634 KENAN
-646 ESVITLN
+646 DAVIVLGAANLTVEGEHTKIWDK
-653 SADLIVDGNAHI
+653 SASGGD
-665 VDQSAYSSQNRYAI
+665 RYAI
-679 SATGGVKVTVNG
+679 QAIGGVSV
-691 GTIESKKNTAVYL
+691 
-704 YRSGS
+704 
-709 SGLQEDH
+709 
-716 AKFEMTGGTIKGGE
+716 TIKGGE
-730 YGLKHTHL
+730 IKSDNNTAVYIYRSSGQKKDHATFTMEDGTITGGVYGLRHAHL
-738 NEVTLSGGK
+738 NEINLSGGT
-747 ISGGENRPDVYMAL
+747 ITGRANQPDVYMAR
-761 EKNSVSGT
+761 EINVSET
-769 AKFTVEGNFP
+769 ANFTVEGNFP
-779 FASMQIESASK
+779 FKSMQIESASLK
-790 VNEIDFTKAK
+790 NEIDFTR
-800 ATGEENLKINLPLD
+800 ATVTEDKKILISSPLD
-814 GNDTGANMKL
+814 ANTKESYVKL
-824 FKASTSNYRDLLE
+824 FKASTSNYQDLIK
-837 HITLS
+837 HIELT
-842 GGKTPIFAVYNEHK
+842 GGINPICVVYNANPV
-856 ISDNPETTEIYA
+856 SANPETTEIYA
-868 FSAPNLYTVHVKY
+868 FSAPNPYTVHVKY
-881 YTGKDEKDP
+881 YTGKDESNP
-890 FYDEYLLN
+890 FYEEYLLN
-898 LDDSHRSYLSN
+898 LDDIHRSYLSN

-923 KEDSN
+923 KENSN
-928 RNGTATDTTATVNQ
+928 RNGTATDVTKTVNE
-942 LVEDRLNP
+942 LFNGILYPTSAV
-950 QGQIPEIELYAGY
+950 PEIELYAGY
-963 QVKFDAAIS
+963 QVALNAAA
-972 SDDIKENFATIKGT
+972 DDIKANSAVIKGT
-986 SDGTKVYYTNSN
+986 SDGTTVYYTNDSK
-998 YQGYTGE
+998 YRGYTGE
-1005 ALRAEAKKED
+1005 GLRAAAKSADTQNHFVTKE
-1015 SKASFATVDVEN
+1015 VQN
-1027 GKFSIELNNLSVDTS
+1027 GEISIELNNLSVNTA

-1048 AENDNN
+1048 AENANN

-1059 QTVKFMT
+1059 QTVKFTT

-1072 KDDFKIV
+1072 KDDFQIV
-1079 GDTEFTYTNNGDV
+1079 GSTEFTYTHNGDIHV
-1092 HNVKVQPVEE
+1092 IEVRPVEGKE
-1102 KGGTFGIDAVRYK
+1102 GSFGINAVQYK

-1120 EDADNF
+1120 EDTGNF

-1175 SINYGNDEE
+1175 SIDYGKDEE
-1184 DYLKPGI
+1184 DYLKPRI

-1232 NADPDQEYVT
+1232 NADPDQEYAT

-1251 GNNVEA
+1251 GKNVEA
-1257 HENPVRIGTDLK
+1257 QKNPVRIGTDLK

-1275 TISIVTCPD
+1275 TISTVTCPD
-1284 IRYGEAPKPELTA
+1284 IRYGETPKPELTA
-1297 TDTTGEIKYTYSSTE
+1297 ADTTGEIKYTYSSTE
-1312 DGEYKEWNAEN
+1312 NGEYKEWNAEN
-1323 KPGLWYVKATV
+1323 KLGRWYVKAAV

-1339 YKKAESTPVAFTVS
+1339 YEKAESTPVAFTVS
-1353 RAQLVP
+1353 KALLDP

-1365 SKTYDGDTNAEG
+1365 SKTYDGGTKAEG
-1377 TLTLSSADGKPIL
+1377 TLTLSSTDGNPIL
-1390 PEDAGKLKAN
+1390 SEDAVALEAK
-1400 GTFQWTSS
+1400 GTFTWTSK
-1408 DSGTDT
+1408 DAGTNT
-1414 VNVTEITLDPKFED
+1414 VNVTGIALDSKFED

-1466 GKEQLPKVTATGS
+1466 GREQLPEVTATGS

-1484 AITFRYGLTAEQ
+1484 AITFHYGLTAEQ
-1496 AADETQALKTVPA
+1496 AADENEWLNYVPA
-1509 FTDAGIYTVYYTA
+1509 FTDAGTHTVYYTA
-1522 SAANHD
+1522 SAVNHD
-1528 SVSGSFEIEIKNAS
+1528 SVYGSFEIKIKNAS

-1556 GYSHGIKITLTGKA
+1556 GQSHGIKITLSGNA
-1570 ENGEILYG
+1570 GDGEILYG
-1578 ESEDNCTLK
+1578 ESEDNCTLT

-1652 GENTEVLGGTLSY
+1652 GENAEVLGGTLSY

-1684 LTAENGNYV
+1684 LTVENGNYV

-1717 LKRVY
+1717 LNRVY
-1722 DAKNTTPEA
+1722 DAKNTAPEA
-1731 WTDSDGNMTVTI
+1731 WTDSDGNVTVTI

-1754 MNAGTYTVEVHTEAG
+1754 MNARTYTVEVHTEAG

-1777 IFSFEI
+1777 TFSFEI
-1783 KKAPLSVKAVDQNV
+1783 KKALLSVKAVDQNV

-1803 PEYAVLYEGFAGTD
+1803 PEYTVLYEGFAGTD

-1852 YEILFEN
+1852 YEIHFEN
-1859 GTLHAVRRASSGSDD
+1859 GTLHAVRKASSGSDD
-1874 SDNSDG
+1874 SDNSGG

-1899 RSSENEA
+1899 SSSENDA

-1921 TNGTYPAGKKSEN
+1921 KDGTYPAG
-1934 NSSEKPF
+1934 EKTSDQNGEKLG
-1941 WIWTGGRWWA
+1941 WIQKDGKWWV
-1951 FDSEGYL
+1951 FGSDGYL
-1958 KTGWVFDGASGK
+1958 KRGWAQDNASGK
-1970 WYLLNEKN
+1970 WYLIDENT
-1978 GMQIGWHYDESGR
+1978 GMQTSWHYDESDQH
-1991 FWYYLDPVSG
+1991 WYYLDPASG

-2008 LINGKWYYFSKTSGA
+2008 FINGKWYYLSKTSGA

-2031 ETRTPDGYYVDKD
+2031 EIRTPDGYYVDKD

-2051 AKEN
+2051 AKEK

>member
-27 LKIYEYNPK
+27 LKIYKYNPK

-58 VLIAVL
+58 ALIAVL

-70 MGIMAKAETITA
+70 MGIMAKAETIPA

-97 TASASNADEKRDT
+97 TASESNADEKRDT

-131 GKEAPEIKRKMAK
+131 GKETPEIKRKMAK
-144 SAMNAEPVTEG
+144 SAMNAETVTEET
-155 IYTISQTDGKFKV
+155 YSISQTDGKFKV

-267 NSTAI
+267 NSTVI
-272 FEQNGGTVKS
+272 FEQSGGTVES
-282 VDGFYMYENDVI
+282 VDGFNMYENDVI

-324 LAHIKDIDICGGQL
+324 LAHIKDIDIYGGQL
-338 NNIKDDTSTITAISE
+338 NNTKDDTSTIAAIKE
-353 SEEVSIRGGEI
+353 CEEVSISGGSVF
-364 YAKNTNSSGRAFAIL
+364 AKNTKGKAFAIYMIKNTQL
-379 MSDKTKLSLSDNI
+379 TLSGNI
-392 DISAAGGN
+392 DVSASG
-400 TYGSIY
+400 TTSGSIY
-406 YGYSAQSCATIDAVN
+406 YGGASTYPVINAENVQNIGENFFVVPSDRTMQVNPVSNWIMGSKNNIEYLCENIKLTVVNAYDKGSADEYTNYTLKAVGNYIRFVDENKPASPLKSGAIKLADITLSSDGTSYEVYYEVTTDGKEYKETVTYSAQN
-421 LKTINDTFK
+421 QK
-430 FVVSDLAMKA
+430 VSDIL
-440 SSSLKNWIKGSS
+440 ND
-452 GNMKTLVEGIHLS
+452 
-465 IVNHNSDKGYA
+465 IVS
-476 DQYKSYEARAVDNYI
+476 V
-491 RIMDPKDESSLIPA
+491 
-505 GNIKSAEI
+505 
-513 QLPSDPEK
+513 
-521 YQVTITY
+521 
-528 DKTEDGTEK
+528 
-537 VETVKYTKAQVTVS
+537 
-551 GIIDEILLRNTGT
+551 NTGT
-564 DGVEISVGTTKNP
+564 TGPEITIGSIGTP
-577 IAGDITVDSGN
+577 IEEDITIDTGSMDEN
-588 ADDKPVLLK
+588 KTTTLK
-597 GKITG
+597 GAITG
-602 KVNVVGT
+602 KVNVTGS
-609 GTLESEINC
+609 GTLQSEINC
-618 SGFNGETKST
+618 SGFYGRTNSE
-628 IHITGG
+628 IHITDGQITG
-634 EIIGTVNADNAN
+634 KENAN
-646 ESVITLN
+646 DAVIVLGAANLTVEGEHTKIWDK
-653 SADLIVDGNAHI
+653 SASGGD
-665 VDQSAYSSQNRYAI
+665 RYAI
-679 SATGGVKVTVNG
+679 QAIGGVSV
-691 GTIESKKNTAVYL
+691 
-704 YRSGS
+704 
-709 SGLQEDH
+709 
-716 AKFEMTGGTIKGGE
+716 TIKGGE
-730 YGLKHTHL
+730 IKSDNNTAVYIYRSSGQKKDHATFTMEDGTITGGVYGLRHAHL
-738 NEVTLSGGK
+738 NEINLSGGT
-747 ISGGENRPDVYMAL
+747 ITGRANQPDVYMAR
-761 EKNSVSGT
+761 EINVSET
-769 AKFTVEGNFP
+769 ANFTVEGNFP
-779 FASMQIESASK
+779 FKSMQIESASLK
-790 VNEIDFTKAK
+790 NEIDFTR
-800 ATGEENLKINLPLD
+800 ATVTEDKKILISSPLD
-814 GNDTGANMKL
+814 ANTKESYVKL
-824 FKASTSNYRDLLE
+824 FKASTSNYQDLIK
-837 HITLS
+837 HIELT
-842 GGKTPIFAVYNEHK
+842 GGINPICVVYNANPV
-856 ISDNPETTEIYA
+856 SANPETTEIYA
-868 FSAPNLYTVHVKY
+868 FSAPNPYTVHVKY
-881 YTGKDEKDP
+881 YTGKDESNP
-890 FYDEYLLN
+890 FYEEYLLN
-898 LDDSHRSYLSN
+898 LDDIHRSYLSN

-923 KEDSN
+923 KENSN
-928 RNGTATDTTATVNQ
+928 RNGTATDVTKTVNE
-942 LVEDRLNP
+942 LFNGILYPTSAV
-950 QGQIPEIELYAGY
+950 PEIELYAGY
-963 QVKFDAAIS
+963 QVALNAAA
-972 SDDIKENFATIKGT
+972 DDIKANSAVIKGT
-986 SDGTKVYYTNSN
+986 SDGTTVYYTNDSK
-998 YQGYTGE
+998 YRGYTGE
-1005 ALRAEAKKED
+1005 GLRAAAKSADTQNHFVTKE
-1015 SKASFATVDVEN
+1015 VQN
-1027 GKFSIELNNLSVDTS
+1027 GEISIELNNLSVNTA

-1048 AENDNN
+1048 AENANN

-1059 QTVKFMT
+1059 QTVKFTT

-1072 KDDFKIV
+1072 KDDFQIV
-1079 GDTEFTYTNNGDV
+1079 GSTEFTYTHNGDIHV
-1092 HNVKVQPVEE
+1092 IEVRPVEGKE
-1102 KGGTFGIDAVRYK
+1102 GSFGINAVQYK

-1120 EDADNF
+1120 EDTGNF

-1175 SINYGNDEE
+1175 SIDYGKDEE
-1184 DYLKPGI
+1184 DYLKPRI

-1232 NADPDQEYVT
+1232 NADPDQEYAT

-1251 GNNVEA
+1251 GKNVEA
-1257 HENPVRIGTDLK
+1257 QKNPVRIGTDLK

-1275 TISIVTCPD
+1275 TISTVTCPD
-1284 IRYGEAPKPELTA
+1284 IRYGETPKPELTA
-1297 TDTTGEIKYTYSSTE
+1297 ADTTGEIKYTYSSTE
-1312 DGEYKEWNAEN
+1312 NGEYKEWNAEN
-1323 KPGLWYVKATV
+1323 KLGRWYVKAAV

-1339 YKKAESTPVAFTVS
+1339 YEKAESTPVAFTVS
-1353 RAQLVP
+1353 KALLDP

-1365 SKTYDGDTNAEG
+1365 SKTYDGGTKAEG
-1377 TLTLSSADGKPIL
+1377 TLTLSSTDGNPIL
-1390 PEDAGKLKAN
+1390 SEDAVALEAK
-1400 GTFQWTSS
+1400 GTFTWTSK
-1408 DSGTDT
+1408 DAGTNT
-1414 VNVTEITLDPKFED
+1414 VNVTGIALDSKFED

-1466 GKEQLPKVTATGS
+1466 GREQLPEVTATGS

-1484 AITFRYGLTAEQ
+1484 AITFHYGLTAEQ
-1496 AADETQALKTVPA
+1496 AADENEWLNYVPA
-1509 FTDAGIYTVYYTA
+1509 FTDAGTHTVYYTA
-1522 SAANHD
+1522 SAVNHD
-1528 SVSGSFEIEIKNAS
+1528 SVYGSFEIKIKNAS

-1556 GYSHGIKITLTGKA
+1556 GQSHGIKITLSGNA
-1570 ENGEILYG
+1570 GDGEILYG
-1578 ESEDNCTLK
+1578 ESEDNCTLT

-1652 GENTEVLGGTLSY
+1652 GENAEVLGGTLSY

-1684 LTAENGNYV
+1684 LTVENGNYV

-1717 LKRVY
+1717 LNRVY
-1722 DAKNTTPEA
+1722 DAKNTAPEA
-1731 WTDSDGNMTVTI
+1731 WTDSDGNVTVTI

-1777 IFSFEI
+1777 TFSFEI
-1783 KKAPLSVKAVDQNV
+1783 KKALLSVKAVDQNV

-1803 PEYAVLYEGFAGTD
+1803 PEYTVLYEGFAGTD

-1852 YEILFEN
+1852 YEIHFEN
-1859 GTLHAVRRASSGSDD
+1859 GTLHAVRKASSGSDD
-1874 SDNSDG
+1874 SDNSGG

-1899 RSSENEA
+1899 SSSENDA

-1921 TNGTYPAGKKSEN
+1921 KDGTYPAG
-1934 NSSEKPF
+1934 EKTSDQNGEKLG
-1941 WIWTGGRWWA
+1941 WIQKDGKWWV
-1951 FDSEGYL
+1951 FGSDGYL
-1958 KTGWVFDGASGK
+1958 KRGWAQDNASGK
-1970 WYLLNEKN
+1970 WYLIDENT
-1978 GMQIGWHYDESGR
+1978 GMQTSWHYDESDQH
-1991 FWYYLDPVSG
+1991 WYYLDPASG

-2008 LINGKWYYFSKTSGA
+2008 FINGKWYYLSKTSGA

-2031 ETRTPDGYYVDKD
+2031 EIRTPDGYYVDKD

-2051 AKEN
+2051 AKEK

>member
-1 MTSCA
+1 
-6 ERIAGGTEKTYNK
+6 
-19 INYEPWNG
+19 
-27 LKIYEYNPK
+27 
-36 EPVIK
+36 
-41 GEMNMRKRKWYE
+41 MRKRKWYE

-87 EEENKKIEAE
+87 EKENKKIEAE
-97 TASASNADEKRDT
+97 TASESNADEKRDT

-131 GKEAPEIKRKMAK
+131 GKENPATKRKMAK
-144 SAMNAEPVTEG
+144 RAMNAETVTEET
-155 IYTISQTDGKFKV
+155 YSISQTDGKFKV

-207 ISSGA
+207 ISREA
-212 PGAPKLT
+212 PTLT
-219 KGCELTLKGTYTS
+219 EGCELTLKGTYTS

-309 GTGSIKIKVGTWNGQ
+309 GTGSIKIKDGTWNGQ

-353 SEEVSIRGGEI
+353 SEEVSISGGKI
-364 YAKNTNSSGRAFAIL
+364 YAKNTNSSGRAFAISML
-379 MSDKTKLSLSDNI
+379 DKTKLSLSDNI

-400 TYGSIY
+400 THGSIY

-421 LKTINDTFK
+421 LETINDSFK

-440 SSSLKNWIKGSS
+440 SSSLKNWIKGSYT
-452 GNMKTLVEGIHLS
+452 NMEKLVKGIHLS
-465 IVNHNSDKGYA
+465 IVNHNSDSGYA
-476 DQYKSYEARAVDNYI
+476 DQYQSYEARAVGNYI
-491 RIMDPKDESSLIPA
+491 RIMDPNAESSLIQA

-513 QLPSDPEK
+513 QLPSDTEK
-521 YQVTITY
+521 YQVKITY

-537 VETVKYTKAQVTVS
+537 VETVKYTKAEVTVS

-564 DGVEISVGTTKNP
+564 DGLEISVGTTGNP

-646 ESVITLN
+646 ESVITLTW
-653 SADLIVDGNAHI
+653 ADLIVDGNAHI

-679 SATGGVKVTVNG
+679 SAIGGVSVTMNDG
-691 GTIESKKNTAVYL
+691 RIESTNNTAVYINRL
-704 YRSGS
+704 GS
-709 SGLQEDH
+709 SGLQKDH

-730 YGLKHTHL
+730 YGLKHTQL
-738 NEVTLSGGK
+738 NEITLSGGT
-747 ISGGENRPDVYMAL
+747 ISGGENQPDVYMAL

-923 KEDSN
+923 KENSN

-986 SDGTKVYYTNSN
+986 SDGTKVYYTNN
-998 YQGYTGE
+998 PYYQGYTGE

-1092 HNVKVQPVEE
+1092 HNVKVQPVEG

-1175 SINYGNDEE
+1175 SINYGNDKE

-1232 NADPDQEYVT
+1232 NADPDQEYAT

-1251 GNNVEA
+1251 GKNVEA
-1257 HENPVRIGTDLK
+1257 QENPVRIGTDLK

-1275 TISIVTCPD
+1275 TISITSCPD
-1284 IRYGEAPKPELTA
+1284 IRYGETPEPKSEA
-1297 TDTTGEIKYTYSSTE
+1297 TDTTGGVKYTYSSTKN
-1312 DGEYKEWNAEN
+1312 GEYTDWNEKN
-1323 KPGLWYVKATV
+1323 KPGTWYVKATV
-1334 SQSRN
+1334 GKSQN
-1339 YKKAESTPVAFTVS
+1339 YNEATSDSVEFEVSKAK
-1353 RAQLVP
+1353 LVP
-1359 SVNTLQ
+1359 SVSAVK
-1365 SKTYDGDTNAEG
+1365 SKIYDGNTNAEG

-1414 VNVTEITLDPKFED
+1414 MNVTEITLDPKFAD

-1466 GKEQLPKVTATGS
+1466 GREQLPKVTATGS
-1479 TIGGT
+1479 TTGGT

-1496 AADETQALKTVPA
+1496 AADETQALKTAPA

-1556 GYSHGIKITLTGKA
+1556 GQSHGIKITLSGNA
-1570 ENGEILYG
+1570 GDGEILYG
-1578 ESEDNCTLK
+1578 ESEDNCTLT

-1614 SATVAITPAQ
+1614 SATVAIPPAQ

-1652 GENTEVLGGTLSY
+1652 GENAEVLGGTLSY
-1665 ECAYAAGSDVD
+1665 ECAYADGSDVN
-1676 EYKIIPSG
+1676 EYEIIPSG
-1684 LTAENGNYV
+1684 LIAENGNYV

-1717 LKRVY
+1717 LNRVY
-1722 DAKNTTPEA
+1722 DAKNTAPEA

-1777 IFSFEI
+1777 TFSFEI

-1803 PEYAVLYEGFAGTD
+1803 PEYKVLYEGFAGTD

-1835 SAAGDYA
+1835 SAAGDYS
-1842 IQPSGLTSEN
+1842 ILPSGLTSGN

-1889 TNFGKNVSNS
+1889 TNFGKNVSNG

-1921 TNGTYPAGKKSEN
+1921 KDGTYPAG
-1934 NSSEKPF
+1934 EKTSDQNGEKLG
-1941 WIWTGGRWWA
+1941 WIQKDGKWWA
-1951 FDSEGYL
+1951 FGSDGYL
-1958 KTGWVFDGASGK
+1958 KRGWAQDNASGK
-1970 WYLLNEKN
+1970 WYLIDENT
-1978 GMQIGWHYDESGR
+1978 GMQTSWHYDESDQH
-1991 FWYYLDPVSG
+1991 WYYLDPASG

-2008 LINGKWYYFSKTSGA
+2008 FINGKWYYFSKTSGA
-2023 VPLGSMYR
+2023 VPLGSMYK

>member
-1 MTSCA
+1 
-6 ERIAGGTEKTYNK
+6 
-19 INYEPWNG
+19 
-27 LKIYEYNPK
+27 
-36 EPVIK
+36 
-41 GEMNMRKRKWYE
+41 MRKRKWYE

-131 GKEAPEIKRKMAK
+131 GKETPEIKRKMAK
-144 SAMNAEPVTEG
+144 SAMNAETVTEET
-155 IYTISQTDGKFKV
+155 YSISQTDGKFKV

-173 TEDGENLNSL
+173 TEDGENLKSL

-193 GTDTNININFDNVN
+193 GTGTNININFDNVN

-212 PGAPKLT
+212 PKLT
-219 KGCELTLKGTYTS
+219 KGCKLTLKGTYTS
-232 AAEAFIIGSNDTFI
+232 EVGAFIIGSNDTFI
-246 IHNEADITTSSYVI
+246 IHNEANIKTVKTGSYVI
-260 RRSSNAK
+260 GRSSAP
-267 NSTAI
+267 NSTVI
-272 FEQNGGTVKS
+272 FEQNGGTVES

-294 SLNGGIINGNARGNG
+294 SLNGGTINGNARGNG
-309 GTGSIKIKVGTWNGQ
+309 GTGSIKIKDGTWNGQ

-679 SATGGVKVTVNG
+679 SAIGGVSVTINNG
-691 GTIESKKNTAVYL
+691 LIESTNNTAVYINRL
-704 YRSGS
+704 GS
-709 SGLQEDH
+709 SGLQENH

-730 YGLKHTHL
+730 YGLKHTQL
-738 NEVTLSGGK
+738 NEITLSGGT
-747 ISGGENRPDVYMAL
+747 ISGAASKSDVYMA
-761 EKNSVSGT
+761 NGRTGTSGT
-769 AKFTVEGNFP
+769 ADFTVIGDFP
-779 FASMQIESASK
+779 FSSMLIENVSVK
-790 VNEIDFTKAK
+790 NEIDFTEATV
-800 ATGEENLKINLPLD
+800 TGEEKIQINLPWA
-814 GNDTGANMKL
+814 GGDTESNAKL
-824 FKASTSNYRDLLE
+824 FKASTSNYQNLIK
-837 HITLS
+837 HIELT
-842 GGKTPIFAVYNEHK
+842 GGSNPICVVYNA
-856 ISDNPETTEIYA
+856 NPVSADPTTTEIYA
-868 FSAPNLYTVHVKY
+868 FSAPNPYTVHVKY
-881 YTGKDEKDP
+881 YTGKDESNP
-890 FYDEYLLN
+890 FYEEYLLN
-898 LDDSHRSYLSN
+898 LDDIHRSYLSN

-923 KEDSN
+923 KENSN
-928 RNGTATDTTATVNQ
+928 RNGTATDVTKTVNE
-942 LVEDRLNP
+942 LFNGILYPTSAV
-950 QGQIPEIELYAGY
+950 PEIELYAGY
-963 QVKFDAAIS
+963 QVALNAAA
-972 SDDIKENFATIKGT
+972 DDIKANSAVIKGT
-986 SDGTKVYYTNSN
+986 SDGTTVYYTNDSK
-998 YQGYTGE
+998 YRGYTGE
-1005 ALRAEAKKED
+1005 GLRAAAKSADTQNHFVTKE
-1015 SKASFATVDVEN
+1015 VQN
-1027 GKFSIELNNLSVDTS
+1027 GEISIELNNLSVNTA

-1048 AENDNN
+1048 AENANN

-1059 QTVKFMT
+1059 QTVKFTT

-1072 KDDFKIV
+1072 KDDFQIV
-1079 GDTEFTYTNNGDV
+1079 GSTEFTYTHNGDIHV
-1092 HNVKVQPVEE
+1092 IEVRPVEGKE
-1102 KGGTFGIDAVRYK
+1102 GSFGINAVQYK

-1120 EDADNF
+1120 EDTGNF

-1160 IKKATFNPDWFQTVT
+1160 IKKATFNSDWFQTVT

-1191 KDAYS
+1191 KDEYNG
-1196 VGGHTVT
+1196 VGGSAVT
-1203 GYGEIR
+1203 GYGQIEYK
-1209 FELYR
+1209 LYN
-1214 DAELTQKV
+1214 DSELTQEV
-1222 SRNAEGHYEV
+1222 LRNSDGHY
-1232 NADPDQEYVT
+1232 DSSPDMNQEYAI
-1242 YYMGITSSG
+1242 YYMGVTSTG
-1251 GNNVEA
+1251 GDNVEPQGT
-1257 HENPVRIGTDLK
+1257 PVLVGTQITVK
-1269 IYRASN
+1269 RATN
-1275 TISIVTCPD
+1275 TISITSCPD
-1284 IRYGEAPKPELTA
+1284 IRYGETPKPESEA
-1297 TDTTGEIKYTYSSTE
+1297 TDTTGGVKYTYSSTAN
-1312 DGEYKEWNAEN
+1312 GEYTDWNEKN
-1323 KPGLWYVKATV
+1323 KPGTWYVKATV
-1334 SQSRN
+1334 GKSQN
-1339 YKKAESTPVAFTVS
+1339 YNEATSDSVEFEVSKAK
-1353 RAQLVP
+1353 LVP
-1359 SVNTLQ
+1359 SVSAVK
-1365 SKTYDGDTNAEG
+1365 SKIYDGNTKAEG
-1377 TLTLSSADGKPIL
+1377 TLTLSSADGNPIL
-1390 PEDAGKLKAN
+1390 SEDAVALEAK
-1400 GTFQWTSS
+1400 GTFTWTSKDAGTNTVDVTGIAL
-1408 DSGTDT
+1408 DSQ
-1414 VNVTEITLDPKFED
+1414 FED
-1428 RYELTTSELSNVSC
+1428 RYELTARELSNVSC

-1449 AQIKNVS
+1449 AKIQNVS
-1456 VRQMMELTYN
+1456 VRQISELTYN
-1466 GKEQLPKVTATGS
+1466 GKEQKPDVETTGS

-1484 AITFRYGLTAEQ
+1484 AITFRYGLTAVQ

-1528 SVSGSFEIEIKNAS
+1528 SVYGSFEIEIKKAS

-1556 GYSHGIKITLTGKA
+1556 GKSHGIKITLTGNA
-1570 ENGEILYG
+1570 GDGEILYG
-1578 ESEDNCTLK
+1578 ESEDNCKLT

-1592 KNTGSYTVYYTV
+1592 KNAGNYTVYYTV

-1676 EYKIIPSG
+1676 EYEIIPSG
-1684 LTAENGNYV
+1684 LIAENGNYV

-1717 LKRVY
+1717 LNRVY
-1722 DAKNTTPEA
+1722 DAKNTAPEA

-1777 IFSFEI
+1777 TFSFEI

-1803 PEYAVLYEGFAGTD
+1803 PEYTVLYEGFAGTD

-1842 IQPSGLTSEN
+1842 IQPSGLTSGN

-1874 SDNSDG
+1874 SDNSGG

-1899 RSSENEA
+1899 SSSENDA

-1921 TNGTYPAGKKSEN
+1921 RDGTYPAG
-1934 NSSEKPF
+1934 EKTSDQNGEKLG
-1941 WIWTGGRWWA
+1941 WIQKDGKWWA
-1951 FDSEGYL
+1951 FGSDGYL
-1958 KTGWVFDGASGK
+1958 KRGWAQDNASGK
-1970 WYLLNEKN
+1970 WYLIDENT
-1978 GMQIGWHYDESGR
+1978 GMQTSWHYDESDQH
-1991 FWYYLDPVSG
+1991 WYYLDPASG
-2001 AMLTGWQ
+2001 VMLTGWQ
-2008 LINGKWYYFSKTSGA
+2008 FINGKWYYLSKISGA

-2031 ETRTPDGYYVDKD
+2031 EIRTPDGYYVDKD
-2044 GAWDGLE
+2044 GVWDGLE
-2051 AKEN
+2051 TKEK

>member
-27 LKIYEYNPK
+27 LKIYKYNPK

-58 VLIAVL
+58 ALIAVL

-70 MGIMAKAETITA
+70 MGIMAKAETIPA

-97 TASASNADEKRDT
+97 TASESNADEKRDT

-131 GKEAPEIKRKMAK
+131 GKETPEIKRKMAK
-144 SAMNAEPVTEG
+144 SAMNAETVTEET
-155 IYTISQTDGKFKV
+155 YSISQTDGKFKV

-267 NSTAI
+267 NSTVI
-272 FEQNGGTVKS
+272 FEQSGGTVES
-282 VDGFYMYENDVI
+282 VDGFNMYENDVI

-324 LAHIKDIDICGGQL
+324 LAHIKDIDIYGGQL
-338 NNIKDDTSTITAISE
+338 NNTKDDTSTIAAIKE
-353 SEEVSIRGGEI
+353 CEEVSISGGSVF
-364 YAKNTNSSGRAFAIL
+364 AKNTKGKAFAIYMIKNTQL
-379 MSDKTKLSLSDNI
+379 TLSGNI
-392 DISAAGGN
+392 DVSASG
-400 TYGSIY
+400 TTSGSIY
-406 YGYSAQSCATIDAVN
+406 YGGASTYPVINAENVQNIGENFFVVPSDRTMQVNPVSNWIMGSKNNIEYLCENIKLTVVNAYDKGSADEYTNYTLKAVGNYIRFVDENKPASPLKSGAIKLADITLSSDGTSYEVYYEVTTDGKEYKETVTYSAQN
-421 LKTINDTFK
+421 QK
-430 FVVSDLAMKA
+430 VSDIL
-440 SSSLKNWIKGSS
+440 ND
-452 GNMKTLVEGIHLS
+452 
-465 IVNHNSDKGYA
+465 IVS
-476 DQYKSYEARAVDNYI
+476 V
-491 RIMDPKDESSLIPA
+491 
-505 GNIKSAEI
+505 
-513 QLPSDPEK
+513 
-521 YQVTITY
+521 
-528 DKTEDGTEK
+528 
-537 VETVKYTKAQVTVS
+537 
-551 GIIDEILLRNTGT
+551 NTGT
-564 DGVEISVGTTKNP
+564 TGPEITIGSIGTP
-577 IAGDITVDSGN
+577 IEEDITIDTGSMDEN
-588 ADDKPVLLK
+588 KTTTLK
-597 GKITG
+597 GAITG
-602 KVNVVGT
+602 KVNVTGS
-609 GTLESEINC
+609 GTLQSEINC
-618 SGFNGETKST
+618 SGFYGRTNSE
-628 IHITGG
+628 IHITDGQITG
-634 EIIGTVNADNAN
+634 KENAN
-646 ESVITLN
+646 DAVIVLGAANLTVEGEHTKIWDK
-653 SADLIVDGNAHI
+653 SASGGD
-665 VDQSAYSSQNRYAI
+665 RYAI
-679 SATGGVKVTVNG
+679 QAIGGVSV
-691 GTIESKKNTAVYL
+691 
-704 YRSGS
+704 
-709 SGLQEDH
+709 
-716 AKFEMTGGTIKGGE
+716 TIKGGE
-730 YGLKHTHL
+730 IKSDNNTAVYIYRSSGQKKDHATFTMEDGTITGGVYGLRHAHL
-738 NEVTLSGGK
+738 NEINLSGGT
-747 ISGGENRPDVYMAL
+747 ITGRANQPDVYMAR
-761 EKNSVSGT
+761 EINVSET
-769 AKFTVEGNFP
+769 ANFTVEGNFP
-779 FASMQIESASK
+779 FKSMQIESASLK
-790 VNEIDFTKAK
+790 NEIDFTKATVTEDK
-800 ATGEENLKINLPLD
+800 KILISSPLD
-814 GNDTGANMKL
+814 ANTKESYVKL
-824 FKASTSNYRDLLE
+824 FKASTSNYQDLIK
-837 HITLS
+837 HIELT
-842 GGKTPIFAVYNEHK
+842 GGINPICVVYNANPV
-856 ISDNPETTEIYA
+856 SANPETTEIYA
-868 FSAPNLYTVHVKY
+868 FSAPNPYTVHVKY
-881 YTGKDEKDP
+881 YIGKDEKDP
-890 FYDEYLLN
+890 FYEEYLLN

-909 LGLPDGAAFSVWRY
+909 IGLPGGAAFSVWKY
-923 KEDSN
+923 KENSN
-928 RNGTATDTTATVNQ
+928 RNGTATDVTKTVNE
-942 LVEDRLNP
+942 LFNGKLYLTSAV
-950 QGQIPEIELYAGY
+950 PEIELYAGY
-963 QVKFDAAIS
+963 QVALNAAA
-972 SDDIKENFATIKGT
+972 DDIKANSAVIKGT
-986 SDGTKVYYTNSN
+986 SDGTTVYYTNDSK

-1005 ALRAEAKKED
+1005 GLRAAAKSADTQNHFVTKE
-1015 SKASFATVDVEN
+1015 VQN
-1027 GKFSIELNNLSVDTS
+1027 GEISIELNNLSVNTA

-1048 AENDNN
+1048 AENANN

-1059 QTVKFMT
+1059 QTVKFTT

-1072 KDDFKIV
+1072 KDDFQIV
-1079 GDTEFTYTNNGDV
+1079 GSTEFTYTHNGDIHV
-1092 HNVKVQPVEE
+1092 IEVRPVEGKE
-1102 KGGTFGIDAVRYK
+1102 GSFGINAVQYK

-1120 EDADNF
+1120 EDTGNF

-1160 IKKATFNPDWFQTVT
+1160 IKKATFNPGWFQTVT
-1175 SINYGNDEE
+1175 SINYGNDKE

-1191 KDAYS
+1191 KDEYNG
-1196 VGGHTVT
+1196 VGGSAVT
-1203 GYGEIR
+1203 GYGQIEYK
-1209 FELYR
+1209 LYN
-1214 DAELTQKV
+1214 DSELTQEV
-1222 SRNAEGHYEV
+1222 LRNSDGHY
-1232 NADPDQEYVT
+1232 DSSPDMNQNYAI
-1242 YYMGITSSG
+1242 YYMGVTSTG
-1251 GNNVEA
+1251 GDNVEPRVK
-1257 HENPVRIGTDLK
+1257 PVLVGTQITVK
-1269 IYRASN
+1269 RATN
-1275 TISIVTCPD
+1275 TISITSCPD
-1284 IRYGEAPKPELTA
+1284 IRYGETPKPESEA
-1297 TDTTGEIKYTYSSTE
+1297 TDTTGGVKYTYSSTE
-1312 DGEYKEWNAEN
+1312 NGEYTDWNEKN
-1323 KPGLWYVKATV
+1323 KPGTWYVKATV
-1334 SQSRN
+1334 GKSQN
-1339 YKKAESTPVAFTVS
+1339 YNEATSDSVEFEVSKAK
-1353 RAQLVP
+1353 LVP
-1359 SVNTLQ
+1359 SVSAVK
-1365 SKTYDGDTNAEG
+1365 SKIYDGNTKAEG
-1377 TLTLSSADGKPIL
+1377 TLTLSSADGNPIL
-1390 PEDAGKLKAN
+1390 SEDAVALEAK
-1400 GTFQWTSS
+1400 GTFTWTSKDAGTNTVDVTGIAL
-1408 DSGTDT
+1408 DSQ
-1414 VNVTEITLDPKFED
+1414 FAD

-1442 SGAKIEN
+1442 SGAKIKN

-1466 GKEQLPKVTATGS
+1466 GREQLPEVTATGS

-1484 AITFRYGLTAEQ
+1484 AITFRYGLTAVQ

-1556 GYSHGIKITLTGKA
+1556 GKSHGIKITLTGNA
-1570 ENGEILYG
+1570 GDGEILYG
-1578 ESEDNCTLK
+1578 ESEDNCTLT

-1676 EYKIIPSG
+1676 EYEIIPSG
-1684 LTAENGNYV
+1684 LTAENGNYE

-1717 LKRVY
+1717 LNRVY
-1722 DAKNTTPEA
+1722 DAKNTAPEA
-1731 WTDSDGNMTVTI
+1731 WTDSDGNVTVTF

-1754 MNAGTYTVEVHTEAG
+1754 MNAGIYTVEVHTEAG

-1822 NGSLQFTCEYAPD
+1822 NGSLKFTCEYAPD
-1835 SAAGDYA
+1835 SAAGDYS
-1842 IQPSGLTSEN
+1842 ILPSGLTSEN
-1852 YEILFEN
+1852 YEIHFEN

-1874 SDNSDG
+1874 SDNSGG

-1899 RSSENEA
+1899 SSSENDA

-1911 RDEKGWWFEF
+1911 RDNKGWWFEF
-1921 TNGTYPAGKKSEN
+1921 KDGTYPAG
-1934 NSSEKPF
+1934 EKINDQNGEKLG
-1941 WIWTGGRWWA
+1941 WIQKDGKWWA
-1951 FDSEGYL
+1951 FGSDGYL
-1958 KTGWVFDGASGK
+1958 KRGWAQDNASGK
-1970 WYLLNEKN
+1970 WYLIDENT
-1978 GMQIGWHYDESGR
+1978 GMQTSWHYDESDQH
-1991 FWYYLDPVSG
+1991 WYYLDPASG
-2001 AMLTGWQ
+2001 VMLTGWQ
-2008 LINGKWYYFSKTSGA
+2008 FINGKWYYLSKISGA

-2031 ETRTPDGYYVDKD
+2031 EIRTPDGYYVDKD
-2044 GAWDGLE
+2044 GVWDGLE
-2051 AKEN
+2051 TKEK

>member
-1 MTSCA
+1 
-6 ERIAGGTEKTYNK
+6 
-19 INYEPWNG
+19 
-27 LKIYEYNPK
+27 
-36 EPVIK
+36 
-41 GEMNMRKRKWYE
+41 MRKRKWYE

-58 VLIAVL
+58 ALIAVL

-70 MGIMAKAETITA
+70 MGIMAKAETIPA

-97 TASASNADEKRDT
+97 TASESNADEKRDT

-131 GKEAPEIKRKMAK
+131 GKETPEIKRKMAK
-144 SAMNAEPVTEG
+144 SAMNAEPATG
-155 IYTISQTDGKFKV
+155 GTYSISQSTDGTFQV
-168 VGGSL
+168 RGGSL
-173 TEDGENLNSL
+173 EGDGMSTKDL
-183 TDAFNKILSF
+183 TDAIETILNNRADKKVTIDF
-193 GTDTNININFDNVN
+193 EN
-207 ISSGA
+207 ISISGGV
-212 PGAPKLT
+212 PQLKES
-219 KGCELTLKGTYTS
+219 CELTLTGSYENTASSGEAFHIGTGGTY
-232 AAEAFIIGSNDTFI
+232 I
-246 IHNEADITTSSYVI
+246 IHNEANVKVGGYLITRDGGDSQAI
-260 RRSSNAK
+260 NATVK
-267 NSTAI
+267 
-272 FEQNGGTVKS
+272 FEQESGKVTAGGFLLKK
-282 VDGFYMYENDVI
+282 NDTI
-294 SLNGGIINGNARGNG
+294 CLNGGELNGYVWGNNGNGQI
-309 GTGSIKIKVGTWNGQ
+309 SITNGTWNGE
-324 LAHIKDIDICGGQL
+324 LDGIGEV
-338 NNIKDDTSTITAISE
+338 NIS
-353 SEEVSIRGGEI
+353 GGELINRDSADSVYAITNTKTINISGGRI
-364 YAKNTNSSGRAFAIL
+364 YAENQNNSGNAFAINMKNNTQL
-379 MSDKTKLSLSDNI
+379 TLAGNI
-392 DISAAGGN
+392 DVSASGA
-400 TYGSIY
+400 TSGSIY
-406 YGYSAQSCATIDAVN
+406 YGGASTYPVINAENVKKIGENFLVVPSDTTMKVNPVSNWIMGSKNNIEYLCENIKLTVVNAYDNGSADEYTNYTLKAVGNYIRFVDENEPASPLKSGAIKLAKITLSSDEKSYGVYYEVTTDGEEYKETVTYSAQN
-421 LKTINDTFK
+421 QK
-430 FVVSDLAMKA
+430 VSDIL
-440 SSSLKNWIKGSS
+440 ND
-452 GNMKTLVEGIHLS
+452 
-465 IVNHNSDKGYA
+465 IVS
-476 DQYKSYEARAVDNYI
+476 V
-491 RIMDPKDESSLIPA
+491 
-505 GNIKSAEI
+505 
-513 QLPSDPEK
+513 
-521 YQVTITY
+521 
-528 DKTEDGTEK
+528 
-537 VETVKYTKAQVTVS
+537 
-551 GIIDEILLRNTGT
+551 NTGT
-564 DGVEISVGTTKNP
+564 TGPEITIGSIGTP
-577 IAGDITVDSGN
+577 IEEDITIDTGN
-588 ADDKPVLLK
+588 ADENKTTTLK
-597 GKITG
+597 GAITG
-602 KVNVVGT
+602 KVNVTGS
-609 GTLESEINC
+609 GTLQSEINC
-618 SGFNGETKST
+618 SGFKGATKSI
-628 IHITGG
+628 IHIIGG
-634 EIIGTVNADNAN
+634 EILGSTSATDA
-646 ESVITLN
+646 VIDLT
-653 SADLIVDGNAHI
+653 SADFIVDGSAHI
-665 VDQSAYSSQNRYAI
+665 VDRSEAFSQNRYAI

-691 GTIESKKNTAVYL
+691 GTIESEKNTAVYL
-704 YRSGS
+704 YRSGR

-738 NEVTLSGGK
+738 NEVSLSGGK
-747 ISGGENRPDVYMAL
+747 ISGGENQPDVYMAW

-769 AKFTVEGNFP
+769 AKFTVKGNFP
-779 FASMQIESASK
+779 FASMKIESASK
-790 VNEIDFTKAK
+790 INEIDFTKAT
-800 ATGEENLKINLPLD
+800 ATGEENLQINLPWD
-814 GNDTGANMKL
+814 GNETGANMKL
-824 FKASTSNYRDLLE
+824 FKASTSNYRDLLK

-842 GGKTPIFAVYNEHK
+842 GGKTPIFAVYNERM
-856 ISDNPETTEIYA
+856 ISENPETTEIYA

-881 YTGKDEKDP
+881 YTKSSEAAP

-898 LDDSHRSYLSN
+898 LDNSHRSYLSN

-928 RNGTATDTTATVNQ
+928 RNGTATDTTVTVNH

-1059 QTVKFMT
+1059 QTVKFKT

-1072 KDDFKIV
+1072 TDDFQIV
-1079 GDTEFTYTNNGDV
+1079 GSTEFTYTHNGDIHEIEV
-1092 HNVKVQPVEE
+1092 RPVEGKE
-1102 KGGTFGIDAVRYK
+1102 GSFGIGAVQYK

-1175 SINYGNDEE
+1175 SIDYGKDEE

-1232 NADPDQEYVT
+1232 NADPDQEYAT

-1251 GNNVEA
+1251 GKNVKA
-1257 HENPVRIGTDLK
+1257 QENPVRIGTDLK

-1275 TISIVTCPD
+1275 TISTVTCPD
-1284 IRYGEAPKPELTA
+1284 IRYGETPKPELTA
-1297 TDTTGEIKYTYSSTE
+1297 ADTTGEIKYTYSSTE
-1312 DGEYKEWNAEN
+1312 NGEYKEWNAEN

-1353 RAQLVP
+1353 KAQLVP

-1377 TLTLSSADGKPIL
+1377 MLTLSSADGKPIL

-1414 VNVTEITLDPKFED
+1414 VNVTEITLDPKFAD

-1456 VRQMMELTYN
+1456 VRQLTELIYN
-1466 GKEQLPKVTATGS
+1466 GQEQLPEVTATGS

-1496 AADETQALKTVPA
+1496 AADETQALKKAPP
-1509 FTDAGIYTVYYTA
+1509 FTNAGTYTVYYTA
-1522 SAANHD
+1522 SAVNHD

-1542 ITGVDAAGYTGIYD
+1542 LTGVDADGYKGIYD
-1556 GYSHGIKITLTGKA
+1556 GQSHGIKITLTGNA
-1570 ENGEILYG
+1570 VDGEILYG
-1578 ESEDNCTLK
+1578 ESEDNCTLT

-1604 TKKNFDTISG
+1604 TKKNFDTLSG
-1614 SATVAITPAQ
+1614 SATVAITPAP

-1652 GENTEVLGGTLSY
+1652 GENTEVLGGILSY

-1676 EYKIIPSG
+1676 EYEIIPSG
-1684 LTAENGNYV
+1684 LTAENGNYE

-1705 AKPEFELRNLDQ
+1705 AKPEFKLRNLDQ
-1717 LKRVY
+1717 LNRVY
-1722 DAKNTTPEA
+1722 DAKNTAPEA
-1731 WTDSDGNMTVTI
+1731 WTDSDGNVTVTI
-1743 KKGSE
+1743 KKGGE

-1754 MNAGTYTVEVHTEAG
+1754 MNAGIYTVEVHTEAG

-1797 TVGDAI
+1797 TVGDTI
-1803 PEYAVLYEGFAGTD
+1803 PEYTVLYEGFAGTD

-1835 SAAGDYA
+1835 SAAGDYS
-1842 IQPSGLTSEN
+1842 ILPSGLTSEN

-1874 SDNSDG
+1874 SDNSGD

-1889 TNFGKNVSNS
+1889 TNFGKNVSNR

-1906 QGTWK
+1906 QGIWK
-1911 RDEKGWWFEF
+1911 RDNKGWWFEF
-1921 TNGTYPAGKKSEN
+1921 KDGTYPAG
-1934 NSSEKPF
+1934 EKISDQNGEKLG
-1941 WIWTGGRWWA
+1941 WIQKDGKWWA
-1951 FDSEGYL
+1951 FGSDGYL

-1970 WYLLNEKN
+1970 WYLLNEKT
-1978 GMQIGWHYDESGR
+1978 GMQIGWYYDESGR